1 MLEQAEKLP
10 VSDVLRFGLASAEF
24 AEAVCVAGAKG
35 DELRRVLTFKVDD
48 AAADQMLGCAKRVK
62 HTVHQIRAAYIQL
75 SIISTVLPELCEQKC
90 RSVENARVQALL
102 GMAGDSSVHGLGK
115 VARVD
120 FDRLVRERVI
130 GDKLTIEIPYE
141 ISNALFALGKL
152 NGIMMQ
158 EIFDFGIERT
168 RERIYKISHITFSF
182 FRIFPRF
189 IFEHFKNIRNVIIHF
204 APCLCRAFHL
214 FISSSFSSGVVK
226 CTLKFGSGR
235 HKPSCS
241 ASSSA
246 RANFSAPSLV
256 VMCTLVKMLDIAI
269 VCLRFDLLRILYR
282 IIIILYRGSR

>member
-24 AEAVCVAGAKG
+24 AEAVCVAG
-35 DELRRVLTFKVDD
+35 
-48 AAADQMLGCAKRVK
+48 VK
-62 HTVHQIRAAYIQL
+62 
-75 SIISTVLPELCEQKC
+75 
-90 RSVENARVQALL
+90 
-102 GMAGDSSVHGLGK
+102 
-115 VARVD
+115 
-120 FDRLVRERVI
+120 
-130 GDKLTIEIPYE
+130 GDKLTIEIPHE
-141 ISNALFALGKL
+141 ISNSLFALGKL

-158 EIFDFGIERT
+158 EIFDFGIEWT

-226 CTLKFGSGR
+226 CALKFGAGR

-246 RANFSAPSLV
+246 RANFSAPSFV
-256 VMCTLVKMLDIAI
+256 VMCTLVKMLDVAI

-282 IIIILYRGSR
+282 IRIIFIGEIVTNEVELNRVYSANNARMGVENIILGGFLYGQQD